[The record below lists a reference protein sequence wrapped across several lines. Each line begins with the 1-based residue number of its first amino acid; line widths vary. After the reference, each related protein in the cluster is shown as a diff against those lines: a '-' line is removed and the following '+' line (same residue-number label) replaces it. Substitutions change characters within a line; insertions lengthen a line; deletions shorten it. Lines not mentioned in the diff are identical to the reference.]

1 MTNERW
7 GKDLRLLRNLREQY
21 DRHPGRDLFVKE
33 RLATGFMDL
42 ETVSAVT
49 NLQQALLLRFL
60 TQQGELEPLGHPT
73 YGSRLH
79 LLIGEPNTQ
88 TNRNRAKL
96 YVLEALG
103 QEPRV
108 DEILSVSVE
117 TSPTDRGHLKID
129 VTLRPIFSDTVLN
142 LVFFQPIE
150 DGLINGGVSS

>member
-21 DRHPGRDLFVKE
+21 DRHPARDLFYNE
-33 RLATGFMDL
+33 RPETGFVDLAT
-42 ETVSAVT
+42 VSDVS

-60 TQQGELEPLGHPT
+60 TQQGELEGLGHPT

-79 LLIGEPNTQ
+79 LLIGEPNTE

-108 DEILSVSVE
+108 DEVLSVTVK
-117 TSPTDRGHLKID
+117 TNPADRGRLDFSIS
-129 VTLRPIFSDTVLN
+129 LRPIFSDIVLN
-142 LVFFQPIE
+142 LVFDLSVE
-150 DGLINGGVSS
+150 DGQLNPSNSP

>member
-7 GKDLRLLRNLREQY
+7 GKDLWLLRNLREQY
-21 DRHPGRDLFVKE
+21 DRHPGRDLLATE
-33 RLATGFMDL
+33 RLETGFVDL
-42 ETVSAVT
+42 GTVSDVS

-60 TQQGELEPLGHPT
+60 TQQGELEALGHPT

-79 LLIGEPNTQ
+79 LLIGEPNTE

-108 DEILSVSVE
+108 DEVLSVTVE
-117 TSPTDRGHLKID
+117 TNPANRGRLDID
-129 VTLRPIFSDTVLN
+129 ITLRPIFSDTVLN
-142 LVFFQPIE
+142 LVFDFSVE
-150 DGLINGGVSS
+150 DGLLNPSTTP

>member
-21 DRHPGRDLFVKE
+21 DRHPGRDLFYNE
-33 RLATGFMDL
+33 LPETGFVDL
-42 ETVSAVT
+42 GTVSDVS

-60 TQQGELEPLGHPT
+60 TQQGELEGLGHPT

-79 LLIGEPNTQ
+79 LLIGEPNTE

-108 DEILSVSVE
+108 DEVLSVTVK
-117 TSPTDRGHLKID
+117 TNPADRGRLDFSIS
-129 VTLRPIFSDTVLN
+129 LRPIFSDIVLN
-142 LVFFQPIE
+142 LVFDLSVE
-150 DGLINGGVSS
+150 DGQLNPSNSP

>member
-1 MTNERW
+1 MTDERW
-7 GKDLRLLRNLREQY
+7 GTDLRLLRNLREQY

-33 RLATGFMDL
+33 RLATGWVDL
-42 ETVSAVT
+42 ETVEAVS

-73 YGSRLH
+73 YGSRLFQ
-79 LLIGEPNTQ
+79 LIGEPNTE

-96 YVLEALG
+96 YVLEALA

-108 DEILSVSVE
+108 AEVLRVKVE
-117 TSPTDRGHLKID
+117 TNRADRGRLDID

-142 LVFFQPIE
+142 LVFPFFIE
-150 DGLINGGVSS
+150 AGFSNGGFSL